1 MFRDESNRSLE
12 NTPQDFNSNIAKFA
26 LIDLV
31 QKINLLDRASILI
44 EQVQTVSD

>member
-12 NTPQDFNSNIAKFA
+12 KEPHKFNSNIAKFA

-31 QKINLLDRASILI
+31 HKMNLLDSASILI
-44 EQVQTVSD
+44 EQVQTES